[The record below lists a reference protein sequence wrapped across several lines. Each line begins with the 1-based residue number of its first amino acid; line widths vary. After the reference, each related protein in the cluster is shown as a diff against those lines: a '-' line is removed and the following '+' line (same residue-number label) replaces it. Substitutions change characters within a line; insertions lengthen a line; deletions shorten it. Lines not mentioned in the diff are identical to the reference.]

1 LVSEGAGK
9 KDMSQTAI
17 VAGGCFWGMQSRFQ
31 RLPGVLETEVGYTGG
46 HLDDPTYRQVCQDIS
61 GHVEAVRVVFDPEKI
76 SYKEITEAFFSFHDP
91 TLREDN
97 CLSHSSQYSSVIFTD
112 GEEQAEIA
120 QAVLDELL
128 ASSEYDYEIIT
139 EIKPVSTFYPA
150 EEYHQNYYKKHNL
163 ADIEDCLC
171 C

>member
-1 LVSEGAGK
+1 
-9 KDMSQTAI
+9 MSQTAI

-46 HLDDPTYRQVCQDIS
+46 HLEDPTYRQVCQDIS

-97 CLSHSSQYSSVIFTD
+97 CLSHSSQYSSIIFVD